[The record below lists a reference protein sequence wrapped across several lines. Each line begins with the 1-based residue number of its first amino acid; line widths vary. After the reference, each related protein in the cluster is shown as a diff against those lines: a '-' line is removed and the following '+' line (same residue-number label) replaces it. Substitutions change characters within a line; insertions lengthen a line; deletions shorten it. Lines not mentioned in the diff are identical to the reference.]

1 MPSLPSLSSACEA
14 VILRHQIADHGIE
27 KVMLSM
33 RLALAQ
39 TIEMM
44 TVQQPANP
52 KWQAVFVQDF
62 LAKYDTETLDDFALF
77 LQMFRRGELGEA
89 GKPQL
94 FGGRVD
100 GTVMFECWGRYLERK
115 VEAREGMHESRKAQ
129 AFKQVSEAVN
139 QSPQMRELAAQL
151 RKESFQREQERHRTS
166 ALAMEQHKQEGVL
179 RVERSKTADE
189 LRSLLASY
197 PYQSVRNMAV
207 LRCKDLGID
216 PTTVVPEAD
225 GR

>member
-1 MPSLPSLSSACEA
+1 MPSLPSLASACEA

-27 KVMLSM
+27 KARMAM

-39 TIEMM
+39 TMDMM
-44 TVQQPANP
+44 TVQQPTNP
-52 KWQAVFVQDF
+52 QWQEVFVQDF

-77 LQMFRRGELGEA
+77 LQMFRRGELGEP

-115 VEAREGMHESRKAQ
+115 VGAREGMHETRKAD

-139 QSPQMRELAAQL
+139 QSPQMRELAEKL
-151 RKESFQREQERHRTS
+151 RKESNERTQERVRS
-166 ALAMEQHKQEGVL
+166 QALAMEQHKQEGVL
-179 RVERSKTADE
+179 RVERAENAEE
-189 LRSLLASY
+189 LRSLLAGY
-197 PYQSVRNMAV
+197 PYQSVRNMAAN
-207 LRCKDLGID
+207 RCKDLGID
-216 PTTVVPEAD
+216 PTTVVPEHD